1 MDRFADTSGTPRTP
15 GHSAEAESPSEES
28 LSEESPSEESLPS
41 GPPIADVP
49 SPPVA
54 GEPVAVPAEPVVT
67 PAPAPTAEAAAAEP
81 VAGKGRRKAR
91 TKDTGKGSKRKQG
104 YEWLVLV
111 AASLAVALFVRGFL
125 IQAFYIPSE
134 SMVPT
139 LVKNDRVLVNKL
151 SYKLHDVHRGDIVVF
166 DAPPGAATAQVKDLI
181 KRVIGLPGETIEGR
195 NGTIF
200 INNKP
205 LDEPYLPPD
214 VRSRDFPPSK
224 VPPAKVWVL
233 GDNRQDSRD
242 STFFGPITENSI
254 VGRAFVKI
262 WPLNDL
268 SLL

>member
-1 MDRFADTSGTPRTP
+1 MRGWLFVDRSDISAGTPHTP
-15 GHSAEAESPSEES
+15 GPAEVG
-28 LSEESPSEESLPS
+28 LPPE
-41 GPPIADVP
+41 PPTGNVVG
-49 SPPVA
+49 PPVA
-54 GEPVAVPAEPVVT
+54 DGPVPPVGDVVPATVVD
-67 PAPAPTAEAAAAEP
+67 PGPEEAAAGPAPED
-81 VAGKGRRKAR
+81 GKGRK
-91 TKDTGKGSKRKQG
+91 KGKGKRKQG

-111 AASLAVALFVRGFL
+111 AASLAVALFVRAFL

-181 KRVIGLPGETIEGR
+181 KRVVGLPGETIEGR
-195 NGTIF
+195 NGSVF
-200 INNKP
+200 INGKP
-205 LDEPYLPPD
+205 IDEPYLPPD
-214 VRSRDFPPSK
+214 VRSRDFPPAK
-224 VPPAKVWVL
+224 VPAKEVWVL

-242 STFFGPITENSI
+242 STFFGPITEHSI

-268 SLL
+268 GFL

>member
-1 MDRFADTSGTPRTP
+1 VRGWLAVDRSDISAGTPRTP
-15 GHSAEAESPSEES
+15 EAPAE
-28 LSEESPSEESLPS
+28 L
-41 GPPIADVP
+41 GPQ
-49 SPPVA
+49 PPV
-54 GEPVAVPAEPVVT
+54 GDVSTPPVEPVDGVPVEVPDPVGDG
-67 PAPAPTAEAAAAEP
+67 AAAE
-81 VAGKGRRKAR
+81 ATEKQKAR
-91 TKDTGKGSKRKQG
+91 SNRKKQG

-111 AASLAVALFVRGFL
+111 AASLAVALVVRGFL

-166 DAPPGAATAQVKDLI
+166 KAPEGAATAQVKDLI
-181 KRVIGLPGETIEGR
+181 KRVVGLPGETIEGR
-195 NGTIF
+195 NGSIF
-200 INNKP
+200 IDGKP

-214 VRSRDFPPSK
+214 VRSRDFPPEK
-224 VPPAKVWVL
+224 IPPHKMYVL

-242 STFFGPITENSI
+242 STFFHAVNEDKI

-268 SLL
+268 GLL

>member
-1 MDRFADTSGTPRTP
+1 VEVPDPAADGAGAEDRGKKKAK
-15 GHSAEAESPSEES
+15 PS
-28 LSEESPSEESLPS
+28 
-41 GPPIADVP
+41 
-49 SPPVA
+49 
-54 GEPVAVPAEPVVT
+54 
-67 PAPAPTAEAAAAEP
+67 
-81 VAGKGRRKAR
+81 RK
-91 TKDTGKGSKRKQG
+91 KQG

-111 AASLAVALFVRGFL
+111 AASLAVALVVRGFL

-166 DAPPGAATAQVKDLI
+166 KAPPGAATAQVKDLI

-195 NGTIF
+195 NGSIF
-200 INNKP
+200 INGKP

-214 VRSRDFPPSK
+214 VRSRDFPPEK
-224 VPPAKVWVL
+224 IAPDKIYVL

-242 STFFGPITENSI
+242 STFFHAIDENAI

-268 SLL
+268 GLL

>member
-1 MDRFADTSGTPRTP
+1 
-15 GHSAEAESPSEES
+15 
-28 LSEESPSEESLPS
+28 
-41 GPPIADVP
+41 
-49 SPPVA
+49 
-54 GEPVAVPAEPVVT
+54 
-67 PAPAPTAEAAAAEP
+67 
-81 VAGKGRRKAR
+81 
-91 TKDTGKGSKRKQG
+91 
-104 YEWLVLV
+104 V

-151 SYKLHDVHRGDIVVF
+151 SYKLHDVHRGDVVVF
-166 DAPPGAATAQVKDLI
+166 TAPPGAATAQVKDLI
-181 KRVIGLPGETIEGR
+181 KRVVGLPGETIEGR
-195 NGTIF
+195 NGSIF

-214 VRSRDFPPSK
+214 VRSRDFPPEK
-224 VPPAKVWVL
+224 VPPDRVWVL

-242 STFFGPITENSI
+242 STFFKSIDEHSI

>member
-1 MDRFADTSGTPRTP
+1 VED
-15 GHSAEAESPSEES
+15 
-28 LSEESPSEESLPS
+28 
-41 GPPIADVP
+41 
-49 SPPVA
+49 PVI
-54 GEPVAVPAEPVVT
+54 V
-67 PAPAPTAEAAAAEP
+67 PAPAPTAEAEVAEAAPETARKKR
-81 VAGKGRRKAR
+81 KG
-91 TKDTGKGSKRKQG
+91 KRKQG

-111 AASLAVALFVRGFL
+111 AASLAVALIVRGFL

-151 SYKLHDVHRGDIVVF
+151 SYKLHDVHRGDVVVF
-166 DAPPGAATAQVKDLI
+166 TAPPGAATAQVKDLI
-181 KRVIGLPGETIEGR
+181 KRVVGLPGETIEGR
-195 NGTIF
+195 NGSIF
-200 INNKP
+200 INSKP

-214 VRSRDFPPSK
+214 VRSRDFPPEK
-224 VPPAKVWVL
+224 VPPDRVWVL

-242 STFFGPITENSI
+242 STFFKSIDEHSI

>member
-1 MDRFADTSGTPRTP
+1 MG
-15 GHSAEAESPSEES
+15 E
-28 LSEESPSEESLPS
+28 
-41 GPPIADVP
+41 VP
-49 SPPVA
+49 TPPVA
-54 GEPVAVPAEPVVT
+54 GGVDAPADGMAATPPVEAVPAG
-67 PAPAPTAEAAAAEP
+67 EATGAVPE
-81 VAGKGRRKAR
+81 KGRKKGK
-91 TKDTGKGSKRKQG
+91 TKGRRKQG

-151 SYKLHDVHRGDIVVF
+151 SYKLHSVHRGDIVVF

-195 NGTIF
+195 NGSIF
-200 INNKP
+200 INGKP

-224 VPPAKVWVL
+224 VPADKIWVL

-242 STFFGPITENSI
+242 STFFGPITEHSI

-268 SLL
+268 GLL

>member
-1 MDRFADTSGTPRTP
+1 MRGWLFVDRPTDISAGTPPTP
-15 GHSAEAESPSEES
+15 EPSSGIGPELTPPEEI
-28 LSEESPSEESLPS
+28 
-41 GPPIADVP
+41 G
-49 SPPVA
+49 PVA
-54 GEPVAVPAEPVVT
+54 AQVEVAPVEVAPVEADAEP
-67 PAPAPTAEAAAAEP
+67 
-81 VAGKGRRKAR
+81 
-91 TKDTGKGSKRKQG
+91 TGKKKSKGSRKKQG

-166 DAPPGAATAQVKDLI
+166 TAPPGAATAQVKDLI
-181 KRVIGLPGETIEGR
+181 KRVVGLPGEKIEGR
-195 NGTIF
+195 NGSIF
-200 INNKP
+200 INDKP

-214 VRSRDFPPSK
+214 VRSRDFPPEK
-224 VPPAKVWVL
+224 VPPDRVWVL

-242 STFFGPITENSI
+242 STFFKSIDEHSI

-268 SLL
+268 GLL

>member
-1 MDRFADTSGTPRTP
+1 VDRSEIG
-15 GHSAEAESPSEES
+15 SAEFGSQ
-28 LSEESPSEESLPS
+28 
-41 GPPIADVP
+41 
-49 SPPVA
+49 PPV
-54 GEPVAVPAEPVVT
+54 GEVATPPTGPVDGVPVEVAD
-67 PAPAPTAEAAAAEP
+67 PAPDG
-81 VAGKGRRKAR
+81 AGPSDEHKRRAKASR
-91 TKDTGKGSKRKQG
+91 KKQG

-111 AASLAVALFVRGFL
+111 AASLAVALVVRGFL

-166 DAPPGAATAQVKDLI
+166 KAPPGAATAQVKDLI
-181 KRVIGLPGETIEGR
+181 KRVVGLPGETIEGR
-195 NGTIF
+195 NGNIF
-200 INNKP
+200 INDKP

-214 VRSRDFPPSK
+214 VRSRDFPPEK
-224 VPPAKVWVL
+224 IPPDKIYVL

-242 STFFGPITENSI
+242 STFFHAVDENAI

-268 SLL
+268 GLL

>member
-1 MDRFADTSGTPRTP
+1 DVGRPADP
-15 GHSAEAESPSEES
+15 PSE
-28 LSEESPSEESLPS
+28 PPS
-41 GPPIADVP
+41 GPPTEGSAEA
-49 SPPVA
+49 A
-54 GEPVAVPAEPVVT
+54 G
-67 PAPAPTAEAAAAEP
+67 PAPAAGAPAAEATAGPEMAP
-81 VAGKGRRKAR
+81 VAAVPEAVVAEETEGKKKRK
-91 TKDTGKGSKRKQG
+91 KGSGEKPSRKKQG
-104 YEWLVLV
+104 YEWLILI

-166 DAPPGAATAQVKDLI
+166 TAPPGAATAEVKDLI

-195 NGTIF
+195 NGSIY

-214 VRSRDFPPSK
+214 VRSRDFPPEK
-224 VPPAKVWVL
+224 VPPHRVWVL

-242 STFFGPITENSI
+242 STFFKSIDEHSI

-268 SLL
+268 GLL

>member
-1 MDRFADTSGTPRTP
+1 VRGWLSVERPETSTEVGSQPPIGDVATPP
-15 GHSAEAESPSEES
+15 VEPPVDAPPAPQGPAEA
-28 LSEESPSEESLPS
+28 
-41 GPPIADVP
+41 GPAD
-49 SPPVA
+49 
-54 GEPVAVPAEPVVT
+54 E
-67 PAPAPTAEAAAAEP
+67 TAAQKA
-81 VAGKGRRKAR
+81 KTNRK
-91 TKDTGKGSKRKQG
+91 KQG
-104 YEWLVLV
+104 YEWLILV
-111 AASLAVALFVRGFL
+111 AASLAVALIVRGFL

-166 DAPPGAATAQVKDLI
+166 KAPEGAATAQVKDLI
-181 KRVIGLPGETIEGR
+181 KRVVGLPGETIEGR

-200 INNKP
+200 IDSKP

-214 VRSRDFPPSK
+214 VRSRDFPPEK
-224 VPPAKVWVL
+224 IPPKKMYVL

-242 STFFGPITENSI
+242 STFFHAVDESKI

-268 SLL
+268 GLL